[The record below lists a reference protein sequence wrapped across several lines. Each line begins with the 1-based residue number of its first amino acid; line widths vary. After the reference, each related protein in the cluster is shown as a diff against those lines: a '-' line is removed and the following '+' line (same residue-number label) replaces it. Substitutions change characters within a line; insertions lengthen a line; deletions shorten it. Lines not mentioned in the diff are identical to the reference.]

1 MKVSRLLGLA
11 LVAMLVVGSIV
22 AGTYRARAQSGSTP
36 EPQTQAQGCDVE
48 DDDSA
53 EAPDAQAPDTDDV
66 QCGEQGGAEDGA
78 AESKTTEADAVDEQT
93 PSYAGSLTADESQTE
108 GLGETE
114 ESAALASMASIGE
127 DEARAA
133 ALAAN
138 PGTTVVE
145 VELDNEN
152 GAVVYSVEL
161 SDGSDVK
168 VDAGN
173 AAVLFTDSGG
183 DLEN

>member
-11 LVAMLVVGSIV
+11 LVAMLVFGSIV
-22 AGTYRARAQSGSTP
+22 AVTSRALAKSGPTP
-36 EPQTQAQGCDVE
+36 QPQPQAQGCDVE
-48 DDDSA
+48 DNDAA
-53 EAPDAQAPDTDDV
+53 EAPESNAPDTDDV
-66 QCGEQGGAEDGA
+66 QCGEQGGVEDG
-78 AESKTTEADAVDEQT
+78 SPEADSAQDQM
-93 PSYAGSLTADESQTE
+93 PSYTGSLTADEAKYE
-108 GLGETE
+108 GMSEAD
-114 ESAALASMASIGE
+114 ESATLAGQTSISE
-127 DEARAA
+127 AEARSA

-138 PGTTVVE
+138 PGATVAK

-152 GAVVYSVEL
+152 GVIVYSVEL